1 MNDELLGIPDDP
13 PESTE
18 TVGDTDNLFSGDE
31 SKADLELDQA
41 LSEATGGLGGLDGFR
56 RLSVSGPLLI
66 LILCSALLFLLAQML
81 PLINQLAL
89 SPAYLRYPGMIVL
102 ILLLGGIGWAL
113 WQMVRVFRK
122 MRITPRIPLDTL
134 QQLADRAELRR
145 EVNIRLQQAK
155 ETLQEFLADYPLD
168 DKSETMVLLGRFL
181 DAGELKAFKDHAGK
195 LRTGPVGT
203 SEGWLQRYDRQ
214 FLCPLDQAARKCIRR
229 YAGRVSLKT
238 AALPAGF
245 DTAVILL
252 NAYLLAKD
260 MCVMYNLRTTGPGT
274 AAVLM
279 RVLFNAFAAS
289 RMQDLTE
296 TASEMF
302 FEGGGALAGMG
313 RAVGARLAEGGVN
326 ALLFMRLGAAMVRHL
341 RPIWP
346 PHRLK

>member
-18 TVGDTDNLFSGDE
+18 AVGDTDNLFLGDE
-31 SKADLELDQA
+31 SKADQELDQA
-41 LSEATGGLGGLDGFR
+41 LAEATGGLGGLNPFR

-66 LILCSALLFLLAQML
+66 LILCFALLFLLAQTL
-81 PLINQLAL
+81 PLINQLVLA
-89 SPAYLRYPGMIVL
+89 PAYLRYPGMIVL
-102 ILLLGGIGWAL
+102 ILLLGGIFYAL

-134 QQLADRAELRR
+134 QQLANRAELRC

-155 ETLQEFLADYPLD
+155 ATLQDFLSNYPLNEG
-168 DKSETMVLLGRFL
+168 SETMTLLGRYL
-181 DAGELKAFKDHAGK
+181 DAEDLNAFKKNAGI
-195 LRTGPVGT
+195 LRTGPDGT
-203 SEGWLQRYDRQ
+203 SEGWLQQYDRQ

-229 YAGRVSLKT
+229 YATRVSLKT

-260 MCVMYNLRTTGPGT
+260 MCVAYNLRTNGPGT

-289 RMQDLTE
+289 RMQDMTE
-296 TASEMF
+296 AASEMF

-313 RAVGARLAEGGVN
+313 RAVGSRLAEGGVN

-346 PHRLK
+346 PHKLK